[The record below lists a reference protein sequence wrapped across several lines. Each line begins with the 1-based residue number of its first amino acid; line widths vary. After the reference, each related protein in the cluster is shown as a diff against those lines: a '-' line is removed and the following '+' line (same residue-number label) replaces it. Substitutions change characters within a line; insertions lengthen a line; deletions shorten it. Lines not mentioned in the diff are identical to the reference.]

1 MNAGVRQIA
10 EYRRWVGE
18 RHGKAFGQYF
28 TPPEIAEFMVSWA
41 LESGVPS
48 LYDPAF
54 GLGAFRRAAD
64 VCGGVAFAASEAD
77 PRIVEFWRRGAG
89 RAADFV
95 RIENYLESWGRSRD
109 NIVCNPPYMKFHRF
123 PNKAA
128 VLAALGARLGAR
140 VSGYTNVASAFLLKS
155 LLELRPGGRL
165 AYIMPLEFLNTGYG
179 ALAKRK
185 LSESGHLYAV
195 VNLRCEQEIFPDA
208 ITSVGIILYDSA
220 RRHDTVK
227 FYDLDAV
234 GRLAALDAAPPVS
247 EPRRAALDPGAKW
260 LPYFRRQAPRAARG
274 KTVPLAHYGRFRRG
288 VATGA
293 NEFFV
298 LKPSRARERGVEAE
312 CAPCISR
319 SAQIRRPVFGQAQF
333 EALRAADKDV
343 LLFSVGAAHS
353 ARAAEYIRHG
363 ERHGFHERF
372 LTRNR
377 RPWHRTERGS
387 PSPLLLG
394 VFSRGGYKAVLNESG
409 ATNLTCYHGFAPNAF
424 GGPYLEHLFLYMLSG
439 TGRALLSLASRKY
452 GADLDKFE
460 PNDLNGA
467 LAPSPAVLS
476 AIPREA
482 VAAAMLE
489 VRETDRFPEWA
500 EEFFASLTSAPGP
513 A

>member
-1 MNAGVRQIA
+1 MNDFGRQIA
-10 EYRRWVGE
+10 EYGRWVGD
-18 RHGKAFGQYF
+18 RHRKVFGQFF
-28 TPPEIAEFMVSWA
+28 TPPEVAAFMVSWV
-41 LESGVPS
+41 LESGARS

-54 GLGAFRRAAD
+54 GLGAFQRAAG
-64 VCGGVAFAASEAD
+64 GGVTFAASEAD
-77 PRIVEFWRRGAG
+77 ARIVAFWRRGAG

-95 RIENYLESWGRSRD
+95 RIENYLEAWGRSWD
-109 NIVCNPPYMKFHRF
+109 NIVCNPPYMKFHKF
-123 PNKAA
+123 SNKGA
-128 VLAALGARLGAR
+128 VLAELGARLGAR
-140 VSGYTNVASAFLLKS
+140 VSGYTNIASAFLLKS
-155 LLELRPGGRL
+155 LTELRAGGRL

-179 ALAKRK
+179 ALVKRK
-185 LSESGHLYAV
+185 LSESGHLYGI
-195 VNLRCEQEIFPDA
+195 VNLRCEQDIFPDA

-220 RRHDTVK
+220 RRHDEVK

-234 GRLAALDAAPPVS
+234 DRLARLDAAAPAS
-247 EPRRAALDPGAKW
+247 EQALGALDPAAKW
-260 LPYFRRQAPRAARG
+260 LPYFRGQALRAARG

-298 LKPSRARERGVEAE
+298 LKPSRAKGRGVEAE
-312 CAPCISR
+312 CARCISR
-319 SAQIRRPVFGQAQF
+319 SSQIRSPVFGKAQF
-333 EALRAADKDV
+333 DDLRAADKDV

-363 ERHGFHERF
+363 ERRGYHERF
-372 LTRNR
+372 LTKNR
-377 RPWHRTERGS
+377 RPWYRTEIRS

-409 ATNLTCYHGFAPNAF
+409 AVNLTCYHGFEPNAF
-424 GGPYLEHLFLYMLSG
+424 GAPWLEHLFLYLLSG

-467 LAPSPAVLS
+467 LVPAPAVLS
-476 AIPREA
+476 AIPREGA
-482 VAAAMLE
+482 AAAMRA

-500 EEFFASLTSAPGP
+500 EEFFVCLVSAPVSV
-513 A
+513 

>member
-1 MNAGVRQIA
+1 MIVEHVYGR
-10 EYRRWVGE
+10 YVGE
-18 RHGKAFGQYF
+18 AHRRRFGQFF
-28 TPPEIAEFMVSWA
+28 TPPEIAEFMVSWV
-41 LESGVPS
+41 LGSGVHS

-64 VCGGVAFAASEAD
+64 GRVGVAFAASEAD
-77 PRIVEFWRRGAG
+77 PRIVEFWRRGSG
-89 RAADFV
+89 QPADFV
-95 RIENYLESWGRSRD
+95 RIENYLESWGGSWG
-109 NIVCNPPYMKFHRF
+109 NIVCNPPYMKFHKF
-123 PNKAA
+123 ANKTA
-128 VLAALGARLGAR
+128 VLAELSARLGVR

-155 LLELRPGGRL
+155 LTELRPGGRL

-179 ALAKRK
+179 ALVKRK
-185 LSESGHLYAV
+185 LSESGHLYGV

-208 ITSVGIILYDSA
+208 ITSVGIILYESA
-220 RRHDTVK
+220 RRHDKTR

-234 GRLAALDAAPPVS
+234 GGLTRLDAARPVS
-247 EPRRAALDPGAKW
+247 EPLFGALDPAAKW
-260 LPYFRRQAPRAARG
+260 LPYFRGRPVQAVRG
-274 KTVPLAHYGRFRRG
+274 KTVPFAHYGRFRRG

-298 LKPSRARERGVEAE
+298 LKPSRAKARGVEAE
-312 CAPCISR
+312 CTPCISR
-319 SAQIRRPVFGQAQF
+319 SSQIRRPVFGKAQF
-333 EALRAADKDV
+333 DELRAADKDV

-353 ARAAEYIRHG
+353 ARAAEYIRYG
-363 ERHGFHERF
+363 ERGGYHERF

-377 RPWHRTERGS
+377 RPWYGTETRS

-409 ATNLTCYHGFAPNAF
+409 AVNLTCYHGFRPNAF
-424 GGPYLEHLFLYMLSG
+424 GASWVEHLFLYMLSG

-467 LAPSPAVLS
+467 LSPAPAVLA

-482 VAAAMLE
+482 VAAAMRA
-489 VRETDRFPEWA
+489 VRETDRFPGWA
-500 EEFFASLTSAPGP
+500 EEFFVSLESGRAM